1 MGLFYLLIGCGIAFL
16 LWLLLRSLADA
27 PPKKIIAGAKIAGAG
42 VGILGALF
50 LLVTGRLWSVLAL
63 GSAFAPTLMRFFRSW
78 QIGQGGTAQTQTD
91 DSSVE
96 TRLLRMTLDHATGAM
111 DGLVREGPLRGRRLS
126 ELGLDALL
134 ELLAQAR
141 LDDPDSAP
149 LLEAFLDRA
158 APDWRGHGGAASGNA
173 PPASNP
179 RGGMTRAEAARLLG
193 VAEDADEATIKAAHR
208 RLMMKVHPDHGGT
221 DELAARLND
230 AKRAL
235 LGD

>member
-1 MGLFYLLIGCGIAFL
+1 MGLFYLLIGCGVAFL
-16 LWLLLRSLADA
+16 LWLLLRTLADA

-63 GSAFAPTLMRFFRSW
+63 GSAFAPALMRFFKSW
-78 QIGQGGTAQTQTD
+78 QIGQGGTSQTETD

-111 DGLVREGPLRGRRLS
+111 DGLVREGKMRGRKLS

-134 ELLAQAR
+134 DLLAEAR

-158 APDWRGHGGAASGNA
+158 APDWRSHGGAASGEA
-173 PPASNP
+173 PPASP
-179 RGGMTRAEAARLLG
+179 ARGGMTRSEAARLLG
-193 VAEDADEATIKAAHR
+193 VAEDADAATIKAAHR

-230 AKRAL
+230 AKRVL

>member
-16 LWLLLRSLADA
+16 LWLLLRSLVDA

-50 LLVTGRLWSVLAL
+50 LLFTGRLWSVLAL
-63 GSAFAPTLMRFFRSW
+63 GSAFAPALMRFFKSW
-78 QIGQGGTAQTQTD
+78 QIGQGGTAQTHTED
-91 DSSVE
+91 TSVE

-111 DGLVREGPLRGRRLS
+111 DGLVREGKMRGRKLS

-134 ELLAQAR
+134 ELLAEAR

-158 APDWRGHGGAASGNA
+158 APDWRSHGGGASGEA

-230 AKRAL
+230 AKRVL

>member
-1 MGLFYLLIGCGIAFL
+1 MGLFYLLIGCGVAFL
-16 LWLLLRSLADA
+16 LWLLLRTLADA

-63 GSAFAPTLMRFFRSW
+63 GSAFAPALMRFFKSW

-111 DGLVREGPLRGRRLS
+111 DGLVREGKMRGRKLS
-126 ELGLDALL
+126 ELGLEALL
-134 ELLAQAR
+134 ELLAEAR

-158 APDWRGHGGAASGNA
+158 APDWRSHGGAASGEA
-173 PPASNP
+173 PPASP
-179 RGGMTRAEAARLLG
+179 ARGGMTRAEAARLLG
-193 VAEDADEATIKAAHR
+193 VAEDADSATIKAAHR

-230 AKRAL
+230 AKRVL

>member
-1 MGLFYLLIGCGIAFL
+1 MGLFYLLIGCGGAFL

-50 LLVTGRLWSVLAL
+50 LLFTGRLWSVLAL
-63 GSAFAPTLMRFFRSW
+63 GSAFAPALMRFFKSW
-78 QIGQGGTAQTQTD
+78 QIGQGGTAQTQAD

-96 TRLLRMTLDHATGAM
+96 TRLLRMTLDHAMGTM
-111 DGLVREGPLRGRRLS
+111 DGLVREGKMRGRKLS

-134 ELLAQAR
+134 DLLAEAR
-141 LDDPDSAP
+141 LEDPDSAP

-158 APDWRGHGGAASGNA
+158 APDWRSHSGAASGEA
-173 PPASNP
+173 PPASP
-179 RGGMTRAEAARLLG
+179 ARGGMTRAEAARLLG
-193 VAEDADEATIKAAHR
+193 VAEDADEGTIKAAHR

-235 LGD
+235 LGG

>member
-1 MGLFYLLIGCGIAFL
+1 MGLFYLLIGCGVAFL
-16 LWLLLRSLADA
+16 LWLLLRTLADA

-63 GSAFAPTLMRFFRSW
+63 GSAFAPALMRFFKSW
-78 QIGQGGTAQTQTD
+78 QIGQGGTAQTETD

-111 DGLVREGPLRGRRLS
+111 DGLVREGKMRGRKLS

-134 ELLAQAR
+134 DLLAEAR

-158 APDWRGHGGAASGNA
+158 APDWRSHGGAASGEA
-173 PPASNP
+173 PPASP
-179 RGGMTRAEAARLLG
+179 ARGGMTRSEAARLLG
-193 VAEDADEATIKAAHR
+193 VAEDADAATIKAAHR

-230 AKRAL
+230 AKRVL

>member
-1 MGLFYLLIGCGIAFL
+1 MGLFYLLIGCGVAFL
-16 LWLLLRSLADA
+16 LWLLLRSLVDA

-50 LLVTGRLWSVLAL
+50 LLFTGRLWSVLAL
-63 GSAFAPTLMRFFRSW
+63 GSAFAPALMRFFKSW
-78 QIGQGGTAQTQTD
+78 QIGQGGTAQTETD

-111 DGLVREGPLRGRRLS
+111 DGLVREGKMRGRKLS

-134 ELLAQAR
+134 DLLAEAR

-158 APDWRGHGGAASGNA
+158 APDWRSHGGAASGEA
-173 PPASNP
+173 PPASP
-179 RGGMTRAEAARLLG
+179 ARGGMTRSEAARLLG
-193 VAEDADEATIKAAHR
+193 VAEDADAATIKAAHR

-230 AKRAL
+230 AKRVL

>member
-1 MGLFYLLIGCGIAFL
+1 MGLFYLLMGCGIAFL

-63 GSAFAPTLMRFFRSW
+63 GSAFAPALMRFFRSW

-126 ELGLDALL
+126 ELGLDALF

-141 LDDPDSAP
+141 LEDPDSAP

>member
-63 GSAFAPTLMRFFRSW
+63 GSAFAPALMRFFRSW

>member
-63 GSAFAPTLMRFFRSW
+63 GSAFAPALMRFFRSW

-158 APDWRGHGGAASGNA
+158 APDWRGHGGSASGNA

>member
-63 GSAFAPTLMRFFRSW
+63 GSAFAPALMRFFRSW

-158 APDWRGHGGAASGNA
+158 APDWRGHGGSASGNA

-193 VAEDADEATIKAAHR
+193 VAEDADEATVKAAHR

>member
-1 MGLFYLLIGCGIAFL
+1 MGLFYLLIGCGVAFL

-63 GSAFAPTLMRFFRSW
+63 GSAFAPALMRFFKSW

-111 DGLVREGPLRGRRLS
+111 DGLVREGRLRGRKLS

-134 ELLAQAR
+134 ELLAEAR

-158 APDWRGHGGAASGNA
+158 APEWRAQGGAASGEA
-173 PPASNP
+173 PPASP
-179 RGGMTRAEAARLLG
+179 ARGGMTRAEAARLLG

-230 AKRAL
+230 AKRVL

>member
-1 MGLFYLLIGCGIAFL
+1 MGLFYLLIGCGVAFL
-16 LWLLLRSLADA
+16 LWLLLRTLADA

-63 GSAFAPTLMRFFRSW
+63 GSAFAPALMRFFKSW
-78 QIGQGGTAQTQTD
+78 QIGQGGTAQTETD

-111 DGLVREGPLRGRRLS
+111 DGLVREGKMRGRKLS

-134 ELLAQAR
+134 DLLAEAR

-158 APDWRGHGGAASGNA
+158 APDWRSHGGAASGEA
-173 PPASNP
+173 PPASP
-179 RGGMTRAEAARLLG
+179 ARGGMTRSEAARLLG
-193 VAEDADEATIKAAHR
+193 VAEDADATTIKAAHR

-230 AKRAL
+230 AKRVL

>member
-1 MGLFYLLIGCGIAFL
+1 MGLFYLLIGCGGAFL

-50 LLVTGRLWSVLAL
+50 LLFTGRLWSVLAL
-63 GSAFAPTLMRFFRSW
+63 GSAFAPALMRFFKSW
-78 QIGQGGTAQTQTD
+78 QIGQGGTAQTQAD

-96 TRLLRMTLDHATGAM
+96 TWLLRMTLDHATGTM
-111 DGLVREGPLRGRRLS
+111 DGLVREGKMRGRKLS
-126 ELGLDALL
+126 ELGLDALFD
-134 ELLAQAR
+134 LLAEAR
-141 LDDPDSAP
+141 LEDPDSAP

-158 APDWRGHGGAASGNA
+158 APDWRSHSGAASGEA
-173 PPASNP
+173 PPASPP
-179 RGGMTRAEAARLLG
+179 RGQMTRAEAARLLG
-193 VAEDADEATIKAAHR
+193 VAEDADEGTIKAAHR

>member
-16 LWLLLRSLADA
+16 LWLLLRSLVDA

-42 VGILGALF
+42 LGILGALF
-50 LLVTGRLWSVLAL
+50 LLFTGRLWSVLAL
-63 GSAFAPTLMRFFRSW
+63 GSAFAPALMRFFKSW
-78 QIGQGGTAQTQTD
+78 QIGQGGTAQTPTED
-91 DSSVE
+91 TSVE

-111 DGLVREGPLRGRRLS
+111 DGLVREGKMRGRKLS

-134 ELLAQAR
+134 ELLAEAR

-158 APDWRGHGGAASGNA
+158 APDWRSHGGGTSGEA

-230 AKRAL
+230 AKRVL

>member
-1 MGLFYLLIGCGIAFL
+1 MGLFSLLIGCGVAFL
-16 LWLLLRSLADA
+16 LWLLLRSLVDA

-50 LLVTGRLWSVLAL
+50 LLFTGRLWSVLAL
-63 GSAFAPTLMRFFRSW
+63 GSAFAPALMRFFKSW
-78 QIGQGGTAQTQTD
+78 QIGQGGTAQTETD

-111 DGLVREGPLRGRRLS
+111 DGLVREGKMRGRKLS

-134 ELLAQAR
+134 DLLAEAR

-158 APDWRGHGGAASGNA
+158 APDWRSHGGAASGEA
-173 PPASNP
+173 PPASAP
-179 RGGMTRAEAARLLG
+179 RGGMTRSEAARLLG
-193 VAEDADEATIKAAHR
+193 VAEDADEGTIKAAHR

-230 AKRAL
+230 AKRVL

>member
-1 MGLFYLLIGCGIAFL
+1 MGLFYLLIGCGVAFL
-16 LWLLLRSLADA
+16 LWLLLRTLVDA

-42 VGILGALF
+42 VGVLGALF
-50 LLVTGRLWSVLAL
+50 LLFTGRLWSVLAI
-63 GSAFAPTLMRFFRSW
+63 GSAFAPALMRFFKSW
-78 QIGQGGTAQTQTD
+78 QIGQGGTAQTQTE

-111 DGLVREGPLRGRRLS
+111 DGLVREGPLRGRKLS

-134 ELLAQAR
+134 DLLAEAR

-158 APDWRGHGGAASGNA
+158 APDWRSHSGAAAGEA
-173 PPASNP
+173 PPAAAP

-193 VAEDADEATIKAAHR
+193 VAEDADAATIKAAHR

-230 AKRAL
+230 AKRVL

>member
-1 MGLFYLLIGCGIAFL
+1 MGLFYLLIGCGVAFL
-16 LWLLLRSLADA
+16 LWLLLRTLADA

-63 GSAFAPTLMRFFRSW
+63 GSAFAPALMRFFKSW
-78 QIGQGGTAQTQTD
+78 QIGQGGTAQTETD

-111 DGLVREGPLRGRRLS
+111 DGLVREGKMRGRKLS

-134 ELLAQAR
+134 ELLAEAR

-158 APDWRGHGGAASGNA
+158 APDWRSHGGAASGEA
-173 PPASNP
+173 PPASP
-179 RGGMTRAEAARLLG
+179 ARGGMTRSEAARLLG
-193 VAEDADEATIKAAHR
+193 VAEDADPATIKAAHR

-230 AKRAL
+230 AKRVL

>member
-63 GSAFAPTLMRFFRSW
+63 GSAFAPALMRFFRSC

-111 DGLVREGPLRGRRLS
+111 DGLVREGSLRGRRLS

>member
-1 MGLFYLLIGCGIAFL
+1 MGLFYLLIGCGAAFL

-63 GSAFAPTLMRFFRSW
+63 GSAFAPALMRFFKSW

-111 DGLVREGPLRGRRLS
+111 DGLVREGPLRGRKLS
-126 ELGLDALL
+126 ELGLEALL
-134 ELLAQAR
+134 ELLAEAR

-158 APDWRGHGGAASGNA
+158 APEWRSHGGAAAGEA
-173 PPASNP
+173 HPASQA

-193 VAEDADEATIKAAHR
+193 VAEDADEATIKTAHR

-230 AKRAL
+230 AKRVL

>member
-1 MGLFYLLIGCGIAFL
+1 MGLFYLLIGCGAAFL
-16 LWLLLRSLADA
+16 LWLLLRSLVDA

-42 VGILGALF
+42 VGVLGALF
-50 LLVTGRLWSVLAL
+50 LLFTGRLWSVLAI
-63 GSAFAPTLMRFFRSW
+63 GSAFAPALMRFFKSW

-111 DGLVREGPLRGRRLS
+111 DGLVREGPLRGRKLS
-126 ELGLDALL
+126 ELGLDALFD
-134 ELLAQAR
+134 LLAQAR

-158 APDWRGHGGAASGNA
+158 APDWRAQGGAAAGEA
-173 PPASNP
+173 PPAAPS

-193 VAEDADEATIKAAHR
+193 VAEDADAATIKAAHR

-221 DELAARLND
+221 AELAARLND
-230 AKRAL
+230 AKRVL

>member
-1 MGLFYLLIGCGIAFL
+1 MGLFYLLIGCGVAFL
-16 LWLLLRSLADA
+16 LWLLLRTLADA

-63 GSAFAPTLMRFFRSW
+63 GSAFAPALMRFFKSW
-78 QIGQGGTAQTQTD
+78 QIGQGGTAQTESD

-111 DGLVREGPLRGRRLS
+111 DGLVREGKMRGRKLS

-134 ELLAQAR
+134 DLLAEAR

-158 APDWRGHGGAASGNA
+158 APDWRAQGGAASGEA
-173 PPASNP
+173 PPASP
-179 RGGMTRAEAARLLG
+179 ARGGMTRAEAARLLG
-193 VAEDADEATIKAAHR
+193 VAEDADSATIKAAHR

-230 AKRAL
+230 AKRVL

>member
-1 MGLFYLLIGCGIAFL
+1 MGLFYLLIGCGVAFL
-16 LWLLLRSLADA
+16 LWLLLRTLAEA

-63 GSAFAPTLMRFFRSW
+63 GSAFAPALMRFFKSW
-78 QIGQGGTAQTQTD
+78 QIGQGGTTQTQTE

-111 DGLVREGPLRGRRLS
+111 DGLVREGKMRGRKLS

-134 ELLAQAR
+134 DLLAEAR

-158 APDWRGHGGAASGNA
+158 APDWRSHSGAAAGEA
-173 PPASNP
+173 PPASSP

-193 VAEDADEATIKAAHR
+193 VAEDADEGTIKAAHR

-230 AKRAL
+230 AKRVL

>member
-1 MGLFYLLIGCGIAFL
+1 MGLFYLLIGCGVAFL
-16 LWLLLRSLADA
+16 LWLLLRTLADA

-63 GSAFAPTLMRFFRSW
+63 GSAFAPALMRFFKSW
-78 QIGQGGTAQTQTD
+78 QIGQGGTAQTETD

-111 DGLVREGPLRGRRLS
+111 DGLVREGKMRGRKLS

-134 ELLAQAR
+134 DLLAEAR

-158 APDWRGHGGAASGNA
+158 APDWRSHGGAASGEA
-173 PPASNP
+173 PPASP
-179 RGGMTRAEAARLLG
+179 ARGGMTRSEAARLLG
-193 VAEDADEATIKAAHR
+193 VAEDADPATIKAAHR

-230 AKRAL
+230 AKRVL

>member
-1 MGLFYLLIGCGIAFL
+1 MGLFYLLIGCGGAFL
-16 LWLLLRSLADA
+16 RWLLLRSLADA

-50 LLVTGRLWSVLAL
+50 LLFTGRLWSVLAL
-63 GSAFAPTLMRFFRSW
+63 GSAFAPALMRFFKSW
-78 QIGQGGTAQTQTD
+78 QIGQGGTAQTQAD

-96 TRLLRMTLDHATGAM
+96 TRLLRMTLDHATGTM
-111 DGLVREGPLRGRRLS
+111 DGLVREGKMRGRKLS
-126 ELGLDALL
+126 ELGLDALFD
-134 ELLAQAR
+134 LLAEAR
-141 LDDPDSAP
+141 LEDPDSAP

-158 APDWRGHGGAASGNA
+158 APDWRSHSGAASGEA
-173 PPASNP
+173 PPASP
-179 RGGMTRAEAARLLG
+179 ARGGMTRAEAARLLG
-193 VAEDADEATIKAAHR
+193 VAEDADEGTIKAAHR

>member
-1 MGLFYLLIGCGIAFL
+1 MGLFYLLIGCGVAFL
-16 LWLLLRSLADA
+16 LWLLLRTLADA
-27 PPKKIIAGAKIAGAG
+27 PPKQIIAGAKIAGAG
-42 VGILGALF
+42 VGIWGALF

-63 GSAFAPTLMRFFRSW
+63 GSAFAPALMRFFKSW
-78 QIGQGGTAQTQTD
+78 QIGQGGTAQTETD

-111 DGLVREGPLRGRRLS
+111 DGLVREGKMRGRKLS

-134 ELLAQAR
+134 ELLAEAR

-149 LLEAFLDRA
+149 LLEAFLDRG
-158 APDWRGHGGAASGNA
+158 APDWRGHGGAASGEA
-173 PPASNP
+173 PPASP
-179 RGGMTRAEAARLLG
+179 ARGGMMRSEAARLLG
-193 VAEDADEATIKAAHR
+193 VAEDADPATIKAAHR

-230 AKRAL
+230 AKRVL

>member
-1 MGLFYLLIGCGIAFL
+1 MGLFYLLIGCGAAFL

-63 GSAFAPTLMRFFRSW
+63 GSAFAPALMRFFKSW
-78 QIGQGGTAQTQTD
+78 QIGQGGTAQTQTE

-111 DGLVREGPLRGRRLS
+111 DGLVREGPLRGRKLS
-126 ELGLDALL
+126 ELGLEALL
-134 ELLAQAR
+134 ELLAEAR

-158 APDWRGHGGAASGNA
+158 APDWRSHSGGAAGEA
-173 PPASNP
+173 HPASQA

-193 VAEDADEATIKAAHR
+193 VAEDADEATIKTAHR

-230 AKRAL
+230 AKRVL